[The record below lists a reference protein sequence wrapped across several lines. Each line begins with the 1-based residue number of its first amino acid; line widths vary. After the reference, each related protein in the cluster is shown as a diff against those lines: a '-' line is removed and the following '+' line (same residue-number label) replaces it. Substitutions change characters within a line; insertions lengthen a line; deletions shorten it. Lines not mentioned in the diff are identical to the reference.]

1 MLKNLVI
8 SESYNGVRLDR
19 LIAAECNITRSK
31 AAELVF
37 MGYITVD
44 KMLIRRPGLKVKKGQ
59 FLQVNYPDVTGETI
73 KAENIPLDIIYEDD
87 DIIVVNK
94 PKGMLTHPTPK
105 EATGTLVNALMYHS
119 RNLANVY
126 GAERAGII
134 HRLDRDTSGILVTAK
149 TNLAH
154 TFIAD
159 QFQNREVEKFYIA
172 IVYGNVKDE
181 TTDIIVPLLVN
192 HKLRKVVPSQNG
204 KFSATRVF
212 KIWSNQEYTILKVR
226 IFTGRTHQIRV
237 HMQYIGHPVV
247 GDLLY
252 GYNQHNIPYHE
263 TSVFIPPKKI
273 TIDQLSREESERNYD
288 VSGENQN
295 EKVKSIASINP
306 VDPPV
311 TAQYRVGDAKEQ
323 IDYSK
328 PTPLLLH
335 SYSLRFKGLHSKKLF
350 FTCPPPACFFE
361 FVKDHNI
368 NFDFSEL
375 E

>member
-19 LIAAECNITRSK
+19 LVAAECNITRTK
-31 AAELVF
+31 AVELIF
-37 MGYITVD
+37 MGFITVD
-44 KMLIRRPGLKVKKGQ
+44 DVLIRRPGLKVKKGQ
-59 FLQVNYPDVTGETI
+59 FLQVNYPDVTGESI
-73 KAENIPLDIIYEDD
+73 KGENIPLDIVYEDD
-87 DIIVVNK
+87 EIIVVNK

-105 EATGTLVNALMYHS
+105 ESTGTLVNALMYHS

-149 TNLAH
+149 TNRAH

-159 QFQNREVEKFYIA
+159 QFQNRDVEKYYIA
-172 IVYGNVKDE
+172 IVYGTIKDE

-204 KFSATRVF
+204 KFSATRAY
-212 KIWSNQEYTILKVR
+212 KIWSNNEYSILKVR

-273 TIDQLSREESERNYD
+273 TIDQLTRDEAEVPTDLEDENYD
-288 VSGENQN
+288 CNSDNN
-295 EKVKSIASINP
+295 ASDP
-306 VDPPV
+306 MVDPPV
-311 TAQYRVGDAKEQ
+311 TAQYKVKEPSHCV
-323 IDYSK
+323 DYSK
-328 PTPLLLH
+328 PIPLLLH
-335 SYSLRFKGLHSKKLF
+335 SYSLRFKGLHSEDLF
-350 FTCPPPACFFE
+350 FTCTPPACFFD
-361 FVKDHNI
+361 FINDHNI
-368 NFDFSEL
+368 DFDLSKL
-375 E
+375 